1 MQHVENAWGHQQPQ
15 YQVTTVHLTFQYSDT
30 PDFPHGGPFERLST
44 LSEDSA
50 RSACLAA
57 ATAPSSLPL
66 TPERRLPSPRRRG
79 RASQPP
85 PLASAWAAEEQGHP
99 PSFY

>member
-50 RSACLAA
+50 PSACLAA
-57 ATAPSSLPL
+57 ATAHSSLPL
-66 TPERRLPSPRRRG
+66 TPEPNPHQFSY
-79 RASQPP
+79 ASN
-85 PLASAWAAEEQGHP
+85 HP
-99 PSFY
+99 ESFPIFLNFFQFKP